1 MSRELV
7 ADTLDSQTLP
17 PHLSDSDNDVGRA
30 GEQPAHDDPAQAA
43 GKEAVTVRRP
53 LRGWTSAVSTTP
65 KSSVITRVR
74 DGLSSLFKPP
84 APSSS
89 TARNEAS
96 RTLEFQPE
104 KEITLYRPTPQ
115 NLDIARRLG
124 AMEKKTDEVEVITEP
139 IVEVPTKPIRWPALT
154 AILQR
159 LGLWRAAAKP
169 APASAAETIVESNTV
184 FLYSKFQA
192 FYNEIIRFKHRKTE
206 FTAGFSTAV
215 MSDAAALPTDAKG
228 AAEALSKKL
237 LEVLELQ
244 GAQAKWMGGEIAAR
258 YPDAQFAMAA
268 LADETFTLLEWEGQ
282 TAWQEHLLEQHLFRT
297 RAAAFDLFKRIDRL
311 LKDAPNT
318 AISRD
323 LARVYLMVLAAG
335 FHGKYRQFGLTRALT
350 EYRQR
355 LYEYI
360 YRDDALLLYAPD
372 RTLIPEIAP
381 RTIAGQAVPRVSS
394 AQRWAAILAFVAVS
408 YVVIAHVAWNRVSA
422 DLKDVTGRI
431 VADSTGRS
439 R

>member
-1 MSRELV
+1 MR
-7 ADTLDSQTLP
+7 
-17 PHLSDSDNDVGRA
+17 N
-30 GEQPAHDDPAQAA
+30 
-43 GKEAVTVRRP
+43 
-53 LRGWTSAVSTTP
+53 
-65 KSSVITRVR
+65 
-74 DGLSSLFKPP
+74 GLSSLLKTPSQPP
-84 APSSS
+84 ASAANS
-89 TARNEAS
+89 EAS

-104 KEITLYRPTPQ
+104 KEITLFRPTPQ

-124 AMEKKTDEVEVITEP
+124 AIEKKTDEVVVVTEP
-139 IVEVPTKPIRWPALT
+139 IIEVPTKPIRWPALT
-154 AILQR
+154 LILQR
-159 LGLWRAAAKP
+159 LRLWRATAKPP
-169 APASAAETIVESNTV
+169 APAAAAAATVVENNTV
-184 FLYSKFQA
+184 FLYSKFRT

-206 FTAGFSTAV
+206 FTAGFSTAM
-215 MSDAAALPTDAKG
+215 MSEAAALPTDAQG

-244 GAQAKWMGGEIAAR
+244 GAEAKWMGGEIAAR
-258 YPDAQFAMAA
+258 YPDAQYAMAA
-268 LADETFTLLEWEGQ
+268 LADETFTTLDWEGQ
-282 TAWQEHLLEQHLFRT
+282 GAWQDHLLEQHLFRT
-297 RAAAFDLFKRIDRL
+297 RAAAYDLFKRIDRL
-311 LKDAPNT
+311 LKDAPNS
-318 AISRD
+318 AVSRD

-372 RTLIPEIAP
+372 RMLIPEIAT
-381 RTIAGQAVPRVSS
+381 RTVIGQAVSRVSS

-431 VADSTGRS
+431 VTDSSGRS

>member
-1 MSRELV
+1 M
-7 ADTLDSQTLP
+7 
-17 PHLSDSDNDVGRA
+17 
-30 GEQPAHDDPAQAA
+30 PAHDEPLHGAGNEAA
-43 GKEAVTVRRP
+43 PTRRP
-53 LRGWTSAVSTTP
+53 LRGWTSAASPSP

-74 DGLSSLFKPP
+74 NGLSSLLK
-84 APSSS
+84 APSAQASS
-89 TARNEAS
+89 TAKHEAS

-124 AMEKKTDEVEVITEP
+124 AMEKKTEEVEVVTEP
-139 IVEVPTKPIRWPALT
+139 IIEAPTQPIRWRTLT
-154 AILQR
+154 ALLQR
-159 LGLWRAAAKP
+159 LRLWRATSRPAA
-169 APASAAETIVESNTV
+169 APAAATIVDGNPV
-184 FLYSKFQA
+184 FLYSKFRT
-192 FYNEIIRFKHRKTE
+192 FYNEIIRFKHRKSE

-215 MSDAAALPTDAKG
+215 MSDAAALPTDAQG

-244 GAQAKWMGGEIAAR
+244 AAEAKWMGGEIAAR
-258 YPDAQFAMAA
+258 YPDAQYAMAA

-282 TAWQEHLLEQHLFRT
+282 AAWQDHLLEQHLFRT
-297 RAAAFDLFKRIDRL
+297 RAAAYDLFKRIDRL

-318 AISRD
+318 PVSRD
-323 LARVYLMVLAAG
+323 LARVYLMVIAAG

-350 EYRQR
+350 DYRQR

-360 YRDDALLLYAPD
+360 YRGDALLLYAPD
-372 RTLIPEIAP
+372 RTLIPEITI
-381 RTIAGQAVPRVSS
+381 RTVVGQAVSRVSS

-408 YVVIAHVAWNRVSA
+408 YTVIAHVAWSRVSA

>member
-1 MSRELV
+1 M
-7 ADTLDSQTLP
+7 
-17 PHLSDSDNDVGRA
+17 SDSDNDVGRA
-30 GEQPAHDDPAQAA
+30 GEMPAHDESLHGAGNEAAPA
-43 GKEAVTVRRP
+43 RRP
-53 LRGWTSAVSTTP
+53 LRGWTSAASPSP

-74 DGLSSLFKPP
+74 NGLSSLLK
-84 APSSS
+84 APSGRASS
-89 TARNEAS
+89 TAKHEAS

-115 NLDIARRLG
+115 NLDIAHRLG
-124 AMEKKTDEVEVITEP
+124 AMEKKTEEVEVVTEP
-139 IVEVPTKPIRWPALT
+139 IIEAPTQPIRWRILRVL
-154 AILQR
+154 LQR
-159 LGLWRAAAKP
+159 LRLWRATSSPVAAP
-169 APASAAETIVESNTV
+169 DAATVVDGNPV
-184 FLYSKFQA
+184 FLYSKFRT
-192 FYNEIIRFKHRKTE
+192 FYNEIIRIKHRKSE

-215 MSDAAALPTDAKG
+215 MSDAAALPTDAQG

-237 LEVLELQ
+237 IEVLELQ
-244 GAQAKWMGGEIAAR
+244 AAQAKWMGGEIAAR
-258 YPDAQFAMAA
+258 YPDAQYAMAA

-282 TAWQEHLLEQHLFRT
+282 AAWQDHLLEQHLFRT
-297 RAAAFDLFKRIDRL
+297 RAAAYDLFKRIDRL

-318 AISRD
+318 PVSRD
-323 LARVYLMVLAAG
+323 LARVYLMVIAAG

-350 EYRQR
+350 DYRQR

-360 YRDDALLLYAPD
+360 YRGDALQLYAAD
-372 RTLIPEIAP
+372 RTLIPEITI
-381 RTIAGQAVPRVSS
+381 RTVVGQAVSRVSS

-408 YVVIAHVAWNRVSA
+408 YTVIAHVAWNRVSA

>member
-1 MSRELV
+1 MCRNST
-7 ADTLDSQTLP
+7 DLP

-30 GEQPAHDDPAQAA
+30 GQTPAHDETGQVAGNDGAPA
-43 GKEAVTVRRP
+43 RRP
-53 LRGWTSAVSTTP
+53 LRGWTSASTSS

-74 DGLSSLFKPP
+74 NGLSSLLKLPSAAP
-84 APSSS
+84 AAS
-89 TARNEAS
+89 TVKNDAS

-104 KEITLYRPTPQ
+104 KDITLFRPTPQ
-115 NLDIARRLG
+115 NLDIARRLR
-124 AMEKKTDEVEVITEP
+124 AMEKKTDEVQVVTEP
-139 IVEVPTKPIRWPALT
+139 IIEAPTKPIRWRALT
-154 AILQR
+154 VLLQR
-159 LGLWRAAAKP
+159 LRLWRATSKPPADPAA
-169 APASAAETIVESNTV
+169 ATIVESNTV
-184 FLYSKFQA
+184 FLYSKFRT

-215 MSDAAALPTDAKG
+215 MSEAAALPTDAQG

-237 LEVLELQ
+237 QEVLELQ
-244 GAQAKWMGGEIAAR
+244 AAEAKWMGGEIAAR
-258 YPDAQFAMAA
+258 YPDAQYAMAA

-282 TAWQEHLLEQHLFRT
+282 AAWQDHLLEQHLFHG
-297 RAAAFDLFKRIDRL
+297 RAAGYDLFKRIDHL
-311 LKDAPNT
+311 LKEAPNT
-318 AISRD
+318 PVSRD

-335 FHGKYRQFGLTRALT
+335 FNGKYRQFGLTRALT

-372 RTLIPEIAP
+372 RVLIPEIAT
-381 RTIAGQAVPRVSS
+381 RTVVGQAVSRVSS

-408 YVVIAHVAWNRVSA
+408 YAVMAHVAWNRLSA

>member
-1 MSRELV
+1 
-7 ADTLDSQTLP
+7 
-17 PHLSDSDNDVGRA
+17 LSDSDNDVGRP
-30 GEQPAHDDPAQAA
+30 GEMPAHDEPLHGAGNEAAPA
-43 GKEAVTVRRP
+43 RRP
-53 LRGWTSAVSTTP
+53 LRGWTSAASPSP

-74 DGLSSLFKPP
+74 NGLSSLLK
-84 APSSS
+84 APSAPAAS
-89 TARNEAS
+89 TAKHEAS

-124 AMEKKTDEVEVITEP
+124 AMEKKTEEVEVVTEP
-139 IVEVPTKPIRWPALT
+139 IIEAPTQPIRWRILT
-154 AILQR
+154 VLLQKLR
-159 LGLWRAAAKP
+159 LWRATSRPAA
-169 APASAAETIVESNTV
+169 APAAATIVDGNPV
-184 FLYSKFQA
+184 FLYSKFRT
-192 FYNEIIRFKHRKTE
+192 FYNEIIRFKHRKSE

-215 MSDAAALPTDAKG
+215 MSDAAALPTDAQG

-244 GAQAKWMGGEIAAR
+244 AAEAKWMGGEIAAR
-258 YPDAQFAMAA
+258 YPDAQYAMAA
-268 LADETFTLLEWEGQ
+268 LADETFTQLEWEGQ
-282 TAWQEHLLEQHLFRT
+282 AAWQDHLLEQHLFRT
-297 RAAAFDLFKRIDRL
+297 RAAAYDLFKRIDRL

-318 AISRD
+318 PVSRD
-323 LARVYLMVLAAG
+323 LARVYLMVIAAG

-350 EYRQR
+350 DYRQR

-360 YRDDALLLYAPD
+360 YRGDALLLYAPD
-372 RTLIPEIAP
+372 RTLIPEITI
-381 RTIAGQAVPRVSS
+381 RTVVGQAVSRVSS

-408 YVVIAHVAWNRVSA
+408 YTVIAHVAWSRVSA

>member
-1 MSRELV
+1 M
-7 ADTLDSQTLP
+7 
-17 PHLSDSDNDVGRA
+17 SDSDNDVGRA
-30 GEQPAHDDPAQAA
+30 GESPAHDEPGQGAGNEAA
-43 GKEAVTVRRP
+43 PIRRP
-53 LRGWTSAVSTTP
+53 LRGWTSASASP

-74 DGLSSLFKPP
+74 NGLSSLLKPP
-84 APSSS
+84 SS
-89 TARNEAS
+89 TPAASTAKLDAS

-104 KEITLYRPTPQ
+104 KEITLFRPTPQ

-124 AMEKKTDEVEVITEP
+124 AMEKKTDEVPVVTEP
-139 IVEVPTKPIRWPALT
+139 IIEVPTKPIRWPRLVVV
-154 AILQR
+154 LQR
-159 LGLWRAAAKP
+159 LRLWHASTKPAAAMD
-169 APASAAETIVESNTV
+169 AATVVEGNTV
-184 FLYSKFQA
+184 FLYSKFRT

-206 FTAGFSTAV
+206 FTAGFSTAM
-215 MSDAAALPTDAKG
+215 MSEAAALPTDAKG
-228 AAEALSKKL
+228 AAEALSRKL

-244 GAQAKWMGGEIAAR
+244 AAEAKWMGGEIASR
-258 YPDAQFAMAA
+258 YPDAQYAMAA

-282 TAWQEHLLEQHLFRT
+282 AAWQEQLLEQHLFRT
-297 RAAAFDLFKRIDRL
+297 RAAAHDLFKRIDRL

-318 AISRD
+318 AVSRD

-360 YRDDALLLYAPD
+360 YRDDALLLFAPD
-372 RTLIPEIAP
+372 RTLIPEITT
-381 RTIAGQAVPRVSS
+381 RTVVGQAVSRVSS

-408 YVVIAHVAWNRVSA
+408 YIVIAHVAWSRLSA

-431 VADSTGRS
+431 VTDSTGRS